1 MSFFEKLKKVIAE
14 VISAGNIILFI
25 DELHTL
31 IGAGGAEGAMDA
43 SNILKPALA
52 RGELQVIGATT
63 REEYRKHIE
72 KDAALERRF
81 QPVVVEEPTQEE
93 AIEILRGL
101 KSNYESHHKI
111 KISEEALVAAVSLT
125 SRYVNDRYLP
135 DNARITKAGTYN
147 FVVKTI
153 VGEGET
159 AVEYAKTVEVHSD
172 VNELKGAKYAV
183 INESDEKY
191 LSYQA
196 KATNASY
203 VDAEASEKVSL
214 YLDDDYVV
222 PSVEELLDLGSFVY
236 SQYKRTVYYATPGST
251 SYVSSSASGTSDLT
265 FDLTKVG
272 TYRFYVLVTMDK
284 IDGKSFDITIKGLQ
298 EYDKGFYSLKRKDNS
313 KTVYVS
319 GTKYYE
325 DVDFTTEIEGL
336 TEEGVEKD
344 KLIVPIFEF
353 TIQNA
358 GPNLSMESSTP
369 ENGYVGLEYEVPEI
383 KVSGSEV
390 DVTYKLQYKATESDT
405 WGDATEELD
414 ESSLTFTP
422 EKEGFYRVVA
432 TAIDSEGKDA
442 VLYTDEA
449 VGVISVSKKYQPVE
463 YKTSFGDWLSVNYVP
478 FIFLCISAACLIAII
493 LLLIIKPKE
502 EANKTKV
509 EEDK

>member
-1 MSFFEKLKKVIAE
+1 MTKKRLSNLIVLLLCVVLLPISLNMAKAKASSEVDAYYGVEFSFEVPEEQEDILDAGKNVKITVQKQGDETAVVLYEKTVK
-14 VISAGNIILFI
+14 
-25 DELHTL
+25 TL
-31 IGAGGAEGAMDA
+31 E
-43 SNILKPALA
+43 
-52 RGELQVIGATT
+52 GELANT
-63 REEYRKHIE
+63 Y
-72 KDAALERRF
+72 F
-81 QPVVVEEPTQEE
+81 F
-93 AIEILRGL
+93 
-101 KSNYESHHKI
+101 
-111 KISEEALVAAVSLT
+111 T
-125 SRYVNDRYLP
+125 SYKNGKVT
-135 DNARITKAGTYN
+135 ARITKKGTYN

-172 VNELKGAKYAV
+172 VKDLEGAKYAV

-313 KTVYVS
+313 ETVYVS
-319 GTKYYE
+319 GTKYYK

-493 LLLIIKPKE
+493 LLLTIKPKE

>member
-1 MSFFEKLKKVIAE
+1 MTKKRLSNLIVLLLCVVLLPISLNMAKAKASSEVDAYYGVEFSFEVPEEQEDILDAGKNVKITVQKQGDETVVVLYEKTVK
-14 VISAGNIILFI
+14 
-25 DELHTL
+25 TL
-31 IGAGGAEGAMDA
+31 E
-43 SNILKPALA
+43 
-52 RGELQVIGATT
+52 GELANT
-63 REEYRKHIE
+63 Y
-72 KDAALERRF
+72 F
-81 QPVVVEEPTQEE
+81 F
-93 AIEILRGL
+93 
-101 KSNYESHHKI
+101 
-111 KISEEALVAAVSLT
+111 T
-125 SRYVNDRYLP
+125 SYKNGKVT
-135 DNARITKAGTYN
+135 ARITKAGTYN

-172 VNELKGAKYAV
+172 VNELEGAKYAV

-325 DVDFTTEIEGL
+325 DVAFTTEIEGL